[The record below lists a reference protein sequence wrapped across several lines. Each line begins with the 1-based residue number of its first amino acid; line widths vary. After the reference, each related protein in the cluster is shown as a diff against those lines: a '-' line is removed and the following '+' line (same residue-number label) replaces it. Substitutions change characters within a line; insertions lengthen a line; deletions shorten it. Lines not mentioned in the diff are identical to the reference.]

1 MASTRVNSPETTE
14 NSGAPWADPS
24 SQGTV
29 DVAPESLRPT
39 GPSGPSTHARS
50 IGPLTEGLRLA
61 ALKWHLL
68 INTLTRST
76 WILVGTILGA
86 LYMLFIVGSFG
97 SGLFMVANESPEVIR
112 TVAVFFG
119 TVLLLGWWIIPVVS
133 SKADSSLDPS
143 RLALFPLR
151 ISGIQIGQ
159 ILGAVIGIPGIAT
172 LLITAAWITSWRAS
186 GLALAVALPC
196 ALLGLLLAFTGSR
209 AVTALSANFNKQRR
223 AGEIISIVLLGL
235 VVLLGPLFALI
246 GRGID
251 QVWEQLPTWA
261 GYLAWTPLGAAWA
274 IPADVADGQWVTA
287 LARLAISLAT
297 LVLLAVVWRVA
308 LRRALSDATGDA
320 ARSGSK
326 SVSGVGLF
334 GRLPA
339 TGWGAVMARCLT
351 YWFKDPRYSA
361 TLLILPAMAAAFWFI
376 SGDGT
381 GPIWALACFVA
392 LLMAYSSSA
401 DVGYD
406 NTAFTLHLLA
416 PVKGS
421 DDRLGRALA
430 MFCIAVPFLIAMLA
444 LTMIRTGGWAYLPGM
459 IGICAALLLAGAG
472 VVSVMS
478 ARYTYP
484 VPPPGASPMK
494 TPQGYTLLNVII
506 QFVIL
511 AAVALMALPPVILV
525 IVQVVSGEAMW
536 GWLALAVGIVE
547 GLGIF
552 WLGIVLGGKWLDR
565 RGPELLQEVAQ
576 YR

>member
-1 MASTRVNSPETTE
+1 MASTRVNATE
-14 NSGAPWADPS
+14 PNAAPGAATS
-24 SQGTV
+24 EQGAV
-29 DVAPESLRPT
+29 HVAPESLRPT
-39 GPSGPSTHARS
+39 GPAGPATHARAV
-50 IGPLTEGLRLA
+50 GPLSEGLRMA

-86 LYMLFIVGSFG
+86 LYMLFVVGSFG
-97 SGLFMVANESPEVIR
+97 FALFMVGSESLEIVR
-112 TVAVFFG
+112 TAAVFFG
-119 TVLLLGWWIIPVVS
+119 TLLLLGWWIVPVVS

-151 ISGIQIGQ
+151 IPGIQIGQ

-172 LLITAAWITSWRAS
+172 LLITAAWISTWRAS
-186 GLALAVALPC
+186 GIALLLAIPC
-196 ALLGLLLAFTGSR
+196 ALLGLLLAFVGSR

-246 GRGID
+246 GRGVE

-261 GYLAWTPLGAAWA
+261 GYLAWSPLGAAWA
-274 IPADVADGQWVTA
+274 IPADAAQSQWGAA
-287 LARLAISLAT
+287 LGRLAIAAAT
-297 LVLLAVVWRVA
+297 LVVVVLVWRAA
-308 LRRALSDATGDA
+308 LHRALADATGDA
-320 ARSGSK
+320 ARSGAK

-334 GRLPA
+334 ARLPA

-351 YWFKDPRYSA
+351 YWVKDPRYSA

-376 SGDGT
+376 SQDGT
-381 GPIWALACFVA
+381 GVIWILPGLVA
-392 LLMAYSSSA
+392 LLMAYAISA

-406 NTAFTLHLLA
+406 NTAFTLHILA

-421 DDRLGRALA
+421 HDRLGRALA
-430 MFCIAVPFLIAMLA
+430 MLCIGVPAVILMLA
-444 LTMIRTGGWAYLPGM
+444 VTMVRTGGWGYLPGM
-459 IGICAALLLAGAG
+459 VGICAALLLAGTG

-494 TPQGYTLLNVII
+494 TPQGYTVLNVII

-511 AAVALMALPPVILV
+511 GAVALMALPPMILL
-525 IVQVVSGEAMW
+525 IVQVVSGQALW

-547 GLGIF
+547 GLGVF
-552 WLGIVLGGKWLDR
+552 WLGIVLGGTWLDR
-565 RGPELLQEVAQ
+565 RAPELLQEVAQ